1 MNRRF
6 LTYLGAST
14 LLGAVLITGLALLLA
29 ITPDWWG
36 PRVGGWLSAPETV
49 QPGDAIVVLG
59 GSTLTR
65 VGTGITL
72 FEQDLAPR
80 LIITGHNPGE
90 TNPYL
95 QEADLARQA
104 ALSQGVPSDAI
115 TLLATTSTAEDTQ
128 QVLSFVQGADIHR
141 VLLVTD
147 WIHSRRA
154 VCMLR
159 RALAPEGAEV
169 AFVASQSS
177 FDPTNWW
184 RTDEGMAAVFSEAIK
199 LIHYGA
205 SYGLPFW
212 NCLEGDMDV
221 PGLLGALGLS
231 CLLSF
236 GVVIL
241 VHRWALRHALLD
253 IPNERS
259 SHSLPTPK
267 GGGLGIALVS
277 LGTMTTHLL
286 AGSPDVPV
294 GVGLVFV
301 LASASIAAVGWRDD
315 CYNLPIK
322 TRLTIQ
328 AGVAVALVLAGG
340 AITQVYLPF
349 LGVLSLGT
357 GVALL
362 PSVLWI
368 VSLTNI
374 YNFMDGIDGLAGIQA
389 LVTGGAWCF
398 LLLMERQATPA
409 LLSGLMAATS
419 LGFLLLNIP
428 PARIF
433 MGDVGS
439 TFLGF
444 SLAAL
449 PVLAFSQIE
458 NPRLLVTGVLF
469 VAPFA
474 FDATFTMARRALKG
488 ENILTAHC
496 SHLYQR
502 LVRMGYSH
510 GQVTGLYSL
519 LAVVSAMGGLF
530 YYAGDEMA
538 TLVALLAIT
547 ALFIS
552 LAVAVT
558 ALETLRGRVSQQGPL
573 SRLLGPATPA
583 SRSKP
588 GE

>member
-14 LLGAVLITGLALLLA
+14 LLGTVLITGLALLLA
-29 ITPDWWG
+29 VTPDWWG
-36 PRVGGWLSAPETV
+36 PRVGEWHSAPETV

-65 VGTGITL
+65 VGTGIAL
-72 FEQDLAPR
+72 FEQGLAPR

-95 QEADLARQA
+95 READLARQV
-104 ALSQGVPSDAI
+104 ALSQGVPSHAI

-128 QVLSFVQGADIHR
+128 QILSFVQGADIHR

-159 RALAPEGAEV
+159 RALAPEGVEV
-169 AFVASQSS
+169 AFVASQSG

-241 VHRWALRHALLD
+241 AHRWALRHALLD

-277 LGTMTTHLL
+277 LGIMTIHLL
-286 AGSPDVPV
+286 AGGPDVPV
-294 GVGLVFV
+294 GAGLVFV
-301 LASASIAAVGWRDD
+301 LASASIAAMGWRDD

-362 PSVLWI
+362 ASALWI

-374 YNFMDGIDGLAGIQA
+374 YNFMDGIDGLAGMQA

-398 LLLMERQATPA
+398 LLLMEGQATLA

-419 LGFLLLNIP
+419 LGFLLLNVP

-449 PVLAFSQIE
+449 PILAFRRIE

-469 VAPFA
+469 VAPFV
-474 FDATFTMARRALKG
+474 FDSTFTMARRALNG

-510 GQVTGLYSL
+510 AQVTGFYSL
-519 LAVVSAMGGLF
+519 LAVVSAIGGLF
-530 YYAGDEMA
+530 YYAGND
-538 TLVALLAIT
+538 TT
-547 ALFIS
+547 ALIAV
-552 LAVAVT
+552 LAVLVMCVLS
-558 ALETLRGRVSQQGPL
+558 ALGVAILELGR
-573 SRLLGPATPA
+573 A
-583 SRSKP
+583 SHNQLTTQHNK
-588 GE
+588 